1 MTSAWPK
8 HRERLVAAPAGTPMT
23 IGELSARTGVPVKRL
38 RRYDDLGFLY
48 TVGRSA
54 GNFRLYDE
62 SALWCVRA
70 VETWRSLG
78 LTLDEIGDLTEA
90 YLTQPDEPIGP
101 HLARQLQTVR
111 HRTRARIAELTQLLD
126 RIEEFE
132 TRNRAALAGEWD
144 FRETDPRCHPRS
156 HGHA

>member
-1 MTSAWPK
+1 MSGVKPT
-8 HRERLVAAPAGTPMT
+8 HRERLVAAPASTPMT

-54 GNFRLYDE
+54 GNFRLYDA
-62 SALWCVRA
+62 SAQWCVHA

-78 LTLDEIGDLTEA
+78 LTLNEIGDLTEA
-90 YLTQPDEPIGP
+90 YLTRPDEPIGP
-101 HLARQLQTVR
+101 HIARQLHTVR
-111 HRTRARIAELTQLLD
+111 QRTRARVAELTQLLD
-126 RIEEFE
+126 RIEKFE
-132 TRNRAALAGEWD
+132 TSNRAALAGERD
-144 FRETDPRCHPRS
+144 FRETDPRR

>member
-1 MTSAWPK
+1 MTSAQSMR
-8 HRERLVAAPAGTPMT
+8 RERLLAAPASPPMT

-78 LTLDEIGDLTEA
+78 LTLEEIGDLTDA
-90 YLTQPDEPIGP
+90 YLTRPDEPIGP
-101 HLARQLQTVR
+101 HLARRLETVR
-111 HRTRARIAELTQLLD
+111 HRTRARIAELTRLLE
-126 RIEEFE
+126 RIDAFE
-132 TRNRAALAGEWD
+132 AGNHAALTGERD
-144 FRETDPRCHPRS
+144 FRDTDPRCRRR
-156 HGHA
+156 A